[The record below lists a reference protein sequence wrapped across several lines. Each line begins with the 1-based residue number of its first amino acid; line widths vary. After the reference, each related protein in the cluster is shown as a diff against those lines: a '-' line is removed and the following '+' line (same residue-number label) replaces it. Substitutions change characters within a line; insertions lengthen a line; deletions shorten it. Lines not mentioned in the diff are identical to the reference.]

1 MLQLAA
7 RYSAETEAEVIQ
19 WFQALLQKDL
29 QPGMREMEKQLKDGV
44 LLVEYVTCVTAVRF
58 FFSTPMSHITYI
70 CRLHIRC
77 RLQIGQRCAE
87 GNTRLVGQE
96 PAAVESQQNERS
108 LQTGMILIIILN
120 SVHAG

>member
-58 FFSTPMSHITYI
+58 FFSTPMSHIAYI
-70 CRLHIRC
+70 CRLNIR
-77 RLQIGQRCAE
+77 
-87 GNTRLVGQE
+87 
-96 PAAVESQQNERS
+96 
-108 LQTGMILIIILN
+108 
-120 SVHAG
+120 